1 MSENSERIAKNCE
14 RKKLDFEKS
23 IRTFIIYGFKRI
35 LKKKFNLAKRVTKNS
50 KFFSFHRTIWVPT
63 PKLTYLQN
71 PVSIFRF
78 EINWLTKKKVDFAA
92 IFVVDFE
99 KPWPFV
105 DFSTV
110 IL

>member
-50 KFFSFHRTIWVPT
+50 QFFHFTEQFGY
-63 PKLTYLQN
+63 LLQN
-71 PVSIFRF
+71 LRIY
-78 EINWLTKKKVDFAA
+78 K
-92 IFVVDFE
+92 
-99 KPWPFV
+99 
-105 DFSTV
+105 
-110 IL
+110 ILYQFLGSK